1 MTIEELSK
9 AIEALSEKVAIQ
21 EITLNVISE
30 AADRL
35 EEKLNITITKYVR
48 GIHLFSTEEEAEQWD
63 KESEAGSK

>member
-35 EEKLNITITKYVR
+35 EEKLNEAFNSR
-48 GIHLFSTEEEAEQWD
+48 GNAND
-63 KESEAGSK
+63 

>member
-21 EITLNVISE
+21 EMTLNVISE

-35 EEKLNITITKYVR
+35 EEKLN
-48 GIHLFSTEEEAEQWD
+48 EAFDSWGD
-63 KESEAGSK
+63 SND